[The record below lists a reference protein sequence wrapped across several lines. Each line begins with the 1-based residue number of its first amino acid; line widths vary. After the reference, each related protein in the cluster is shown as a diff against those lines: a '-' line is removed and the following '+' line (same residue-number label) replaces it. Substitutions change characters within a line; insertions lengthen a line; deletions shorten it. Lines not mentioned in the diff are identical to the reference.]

1 MKRCYFFLSFCK
13 VIPNVRGT
21 LTVDLGKDP
30 KFLGIWVLEVWIL
43 VLFLVYFVLFNMCF
57 VTDFVHMCPF
67 ELACSGTDSMV
78 PSLYVA
84 VRMNRISSVPLDSM
98 LLKILLHIDCGRS
111 VFWRIK
117 N

>member
-1 MKRCYFFLSFCK
+1 
-13 VIPNVRGT
+13 
-21 LTVDLGKDP
+21 
-30 KFLGIWVLEVWIL
+30 
-43 VLFLVYFVLFNMCF
+43 
-57 VTDFVHMCPF
+57 MCPF
-67 ELACSGTDSMV
+67 ELASSGTDSMV

>member
-1 MKRCYFFLSFCK
+1 M
-13 VIPNVRGT
+13 PNVRGT
-21 LTVDLGKDP
+21 LTVALGKDP
-30 KFLGIWVLEVWIL
+30 KFLSVWVLEVWIL

-57 VTDFVHMCPF
+57 VTDCICVHLILPV
-67 ELACSGTDSMV
+67 LV

-98 LLKILLHIDCGRS
+98 LLKILLHLDCGRS